1 VGTKLYVGNLSYQ
14 TTEEDLRELFGAV
27 GEVSSVAVITDRDT
41 GRPRGFAF
49 VEMGSE
55 QAAREAIQQL
65 NGKSVDDREIQV
77 NEARPR
83 EDRGSRGSERR
94 RRY

>member
-1 VGTKLYVGNLSYQ
+1 MGTKLYVGNLSYQ